1 MLYETFLK
9 SSTRSKFMPKYK
21 HTSVECMVCK
31 RDNSD
36 GLVFDFVGYM
46 SNHIEARNV
55 SKIRNKIGCY
65 SHNLYPVLASEHAH
79 RLFYFFEKK
88 LIIYIYY
95 NLILLH
101 FSITKYLEVW
111 WKNNFTHKPIILVT
125 PLGILW
131 LENVV
136 ISNYNRCK
144 LLIFF
149 QKYRRAYEHARE
161 CVLRG

>member
-1 MLYETFLK
+1 
-9 SSTRSKFMPKYK
+9 
-21 HTSVECMVCK
+21 MVCK

-36 GLVFDFVGYM
+36 GLVFDSVGYM

-55 SKIRNKIGCY
+55 SKIRNKIGGY
-65 SHNLYPVLASEHAH
+65 SHNLYPVLASKHAH

-111 WKNNFTHKPIILVT
+111 WKNYFIHNHITLIT
-125 PLGILW
+125 PLGFWW
-131 LENVV
+131 LENIV
-136 ISNYNRCK
+136 IPNCNGCK
-144 LLIFF
+144 LLTFT
-149 QKYRRAYEHARE
+149 QKNRRTSEHIKK
-161 CVLRG
+161 L